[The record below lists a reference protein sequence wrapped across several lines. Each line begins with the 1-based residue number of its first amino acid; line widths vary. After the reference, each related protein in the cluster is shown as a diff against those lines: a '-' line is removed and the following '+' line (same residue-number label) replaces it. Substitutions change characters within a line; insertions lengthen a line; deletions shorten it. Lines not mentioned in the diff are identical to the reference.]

1 MAKVIPTICVTEIG
15 DESGQII
22 KINKSDFD
30 AEKYKIAKRVLEPET
45 PETPET
51 GETGEGDSEPDAGED
66 GDTADKKGKK
76 KASK

>member
-30 AEKYKIAKRVLEPET
+30 AEKHKIAKRVLE